1 MKSEKTTQLPQL
13 TVGGF
18 EQHTIKKRLG
28 VAISN
33 NNNKCKGLERSW
45 YIHGS
50 LWLLAAEQCDGVN
63 QRGKKTSVKGNW
75 Y

>member
-13 TVGGF
+13 TVGGL

-28 VAISN
+28 IATSNSN
-33 NNNKCKGLERSW
+33 NNCKGMERSR

-50 LWLLAAEQCDGVN
+50 LWLVGAKQCDGVN
-63 QRGKKTSVKGNW
+63 QRGKKIFKGEPW
-75 Y
+75 